1 MRILGADFGCGFWC
15 GFWVQIFGADF
26 GADFSTGCADFGCGF
41 FADFLQKAPSRRT
54 VHFPKNPN
62 KIHTKNPPPKPF
74 RTPGEAFGRRL
85 SAGRHAKRSEASSW
99 VGALRLDKVAGLGC
113 SSVPVLCLYYILC
126 FKFCDSANETSQT
139 AKRFEKIDLRDEN
152 PFRDFFL
159 AKVWL
164 KKLRCVGF
172 IYSRIEVS
180 EGSDIHVVSDEND
193 SAWETLFVPSTSS
206 HRDPNR
212 APTEVAPSTPVLKE
226 GETPSIF
233 ETPRF
238 DPDQGDP
245 SPDERAIGVATKIES
260 KERMAQTPPLVSR
273 PIQGYLEH
281 TGIEACPLHQMDHGV
296 RDPDCHH
303 CKRALGPLYHH
314 KIKGNRH
321 LLVFTFDFS
330 GPRPVTG

>member
-1 MRILGADFGCGFWC
+1 MANSE
-15 GFWVQIFGADF
+15 A
-26 GADFSTGCADFGCGF
+26 
-41 FADFLQKAPSRRT
+41 
-54 VHFPKNPN
+54 
-62 KIHTKNPPPKPF
+62 PKPTVVLITPPLSPPMLALSVSKENLRMQRSSACF
-74 RTPGEAFGRRL
+74 LPTSTRCTSMRSNKGASRKASASLTIVAHRTSNTISKAKARGGLTKLGSYCCEN
-85 SAGRHAKRSEASSW
+85 SA
-99 VGALRLDKVAGLGC
+99 C
-113 SSVPVLCLYYILC
+113 
-126 FKFCDSANETSQT
+126 
-139 AKRFEKIDLRDEN
+139 
-152 PFRDFFL
+152 
-159 AKVWL
+159 KVWL

-233 ETPRF
+233 ETLRF

-245 SPDERAIGVATKIES
+245 SPDDRAIGVATKIES

-314 KIKGNRH
+314 KIKQ
-321 LLVFTFDFS
+321 
-330 GPRPVTG
+330 